1 MKQGGWL
8 NGKLSRNHNVPQGR
22 GICRRLR
29 GAEGVSVRV
38 SSLRCCDGM
47 RSRLCA
53 LGFTPGAEIIV
64 YKGEN
69 AGCRVQVR
77 DTCVAL
83 DYDSAESILCDAGS
97 GVATIRALCAGTGA
111 E

>member
-1 MKQGGWL
+1 
-8 NGKLSRNHNVPQGR
+8 
-22 GICRRLR
+22 
-29 GAEGVSVRV
+29 
-38 SSLRCCDGM
+38 M

-53 LGFTPGAEIIV
+53 LGFTPGAEILV

-77 DTCVAL
+77 DTCVVL
-83 DYDSAESILCDAGS
+83 DNDSAESVLCDAGS
-97 GVATIRALCAGTGA
+97 GVATIRALCSGAGA